1 MADHPAK
8 ARLLAERAHLLA
20 RLEELGAD
28 MTRFFETSV
37 DSNADDEH
45 DPEGQTIAYE
55 RAQLAAIT
63 EQTRAHLAE
72 VDAALDRVETGIYG
86 ICEVCG
92 EPIPTGRL
100 EARPTARACVTH

>member
-8 ARLLAERAHLLA
+8 TRLLEERAHLLA
-20 RLEELGAD
+20 RLEELGVD

-55 RAQLAAIT
+55 RAQLAAVT

-72 VDAALDRVETGIYG
+72 VDAALDRVENGSYG
-86 ICEVCG
+86 ICEVCR